1 MLKTKLYFA
10 QRIAEDALQHHFT
23 AKGDGCLEF
32 RQIRKDCLDFMSI
45 PNTQRIYAKLIR
57 LELNERAV
65 KMVIR
70 MLTDEKR
77 QYLHL
82 RYRRK
87 KSIVAVSLA
96 LHVSVAQLNLWHHGI
111 LEQIARFM
119 LLTLKPEDVLH
130 PGRVAQMIRLQA
142 ETIKF
147 FSEIDP
153 TGTIVTK
160 DWLLA
165 LIIRHREYKKLLAEM
180 KYFMDEDS
188 VSLHERIVAAR
199 LNHPDEPEKCL
210 ARSCHVHKCVV
221 SRHLREFEEDMSKY
235 LV

>member
-1 MLKTKLYFA
+1 MQKTKLYFA
-10 QRIAEDALQHHFT
+10 QRLAEDALQHHFN
-23 AKGDGCLEF
+23 ARGDACREL
-32 RQIRKDCLDFMSI
+32 RQIRKDCLDFLSI

-57 LELNERAV
+57 MELNERAV
-65 KMVIR
+65 NMVLRI
-70 MLTDEKR
+70 LDTEKQ

-87 KSIVAVSLA
+87 KSLVAVSLA
-96 LHVSVAQLNLWHHGI
+96 LHVSIPQLNLWHHCI

-119 LLTLKPEDVLH
+119 LFTLKPEDVFH
-130 PGRVAQMIRLQA
+130 PGKVAQMVRLQA

-147 FSEIDP
+147 FSELDP
-153 TGTIVTK
+153 AGAVVTK

-165 LIIRHREYKKLLAEM
+165 LIFRHGEYKKLMAEM
-180 KYFMDEDS
+180 KELMDEKPI
-188 VSLHERIVAAR
+188 SLHEQIVAAR
-199 LNHPDEPEKCL
+199 LHHPDASAKSI

-221 SRHLREFEEDMSKY
+221 SRHLQEFGEDMNKY